1 VAAFKEEMLQDI
13 NAFHAQLDK
22 LLTQIM
28 LTYASNN
35 QLVVYTPSDL
45 LEIPLTVEDAK
56 HVTSLNRFLINQK
69 PDVLLDQ
76 RPFAI
81 ALRED
86 PKMDIPVSN
95 AQLVRSET

>member
-1 VAAFKEEMLQDI
+1 MAALAEEMLQDI

-35 QLVVYTPSDL
+35 QLVVNTPSDL
-45 LEIPLTVEDAK
+45 LEMPLTVEDAK
-56 HVTSLNRFLINQK
+56 HVTSLNRFLINQE

-76 RPFAI
+76 RPIAI

-95 AQLVRSET
+95 AQLVKSET